1 MWTLDE
7 LQKKFNEG
15 ETTRWIIKDLIP
27 KGEIVMLYAPT
38 NQYKTFLSVKIALEI
53 VTGSQELGATEN
65 GHVVMI
71 NTDTN
76 LLDLFMRVKAL
87 HQIKYPKF
95 DISDDLYINDGFIEG
110 EVSEIKFDLTN
121 DYYIYEP
128 KVKHS
133 DRAGNIFYQPCK
145 ISWRDRIDYWREFDD
160 TKLVI
165 IDTLSQSIGQNS
177 INDDSAIRK
186 AISNLKEMIK
196 GSNGETSILVIAH
209 ASLKNPSKGIMGS
222 SIQHNDFPTILKVKK
237 NKNGYSLYREKIKSS
252 AEGSSIPFKM
262 RPTSINGFETMYVDI
277 GKDITGM
284 EADIIRLYEVNPIK
298 DEVKKETY
306 DLYKENYATFKS
318 FNVCFNRY
326 WKNLVKEGFI
336 NE

>member
-7 LQKKFNEG
+7 LQKKFKEG

-38 NQYKTFLSVKIALEI
+38 NQYKTFLSVKMALEI

-65 GHVVMI
+65 GPVVLI
-71 NTDTN
+71 NTDTS
-76 LLDLFMRVKAL
+76 LLDLFMRIKAL
-87 HQIKYPKF
+87 HQIKYPNF
-95 DISDDLYINDGFIEG
+95 DISDVLYINDGFIKG
-110 EVSEIKFDLTN
+110 EESQIKFNLTN
-121 DYYIYEP
+121 DYLLYESE
-128 KVKHS
+128 VEHFDS
-133 DRAGNIFYQPCK
+133 YGNISLKPYKTLWKEK
-145 ISWRDRIDYWREFDD
+145 IAYWPEFDD
-160 TKLVI
+160 TKLII

-262 RPTSINGFETMYVDI
+262 RPANIDGFETMYVDI

-284 EADIIRLYEVNPIK
+284 EADIIKLYELKPIK